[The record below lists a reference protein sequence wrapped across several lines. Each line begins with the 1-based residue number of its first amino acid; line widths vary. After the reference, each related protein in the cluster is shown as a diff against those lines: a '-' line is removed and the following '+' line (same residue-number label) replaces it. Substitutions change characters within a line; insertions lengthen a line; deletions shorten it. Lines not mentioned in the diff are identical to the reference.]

1 LDSEG
6 FQKFSS
12 KNLVLLE
19 LDFPYSKKNKLS
31 SEQIKHNESLAD
43 QYNPEGSFP
52 KIVLVDD
59 YKKALG
65 IVQYKKNYSTD
76 DIIEQIEKLTK

>member
-1 LDSEG
+1 MDNKELLFSEG

-31 SEQIKHNESLAD
+31 NDQIKHNESLAD

-52 KIVLVDD
+52 KMLLVDD
-59 YKKALG
+59 YK
-65 IVQYKKNYSTD
+65 I
-76 DIIEQIEKLTK
+76 